1 MTENVTPDKT
11 PESPEELHQAVVHPD
26 SKKKMLQSKMV
37 KELNI
42 ILDTDNKDV
51 HVVWMCVYAV
61 ELNQIHTQT
70 KFVTKDFV

>member
-1 MTENVTPDKT
+1 
-11 PESPEELHQAVVHPD
+11 
-26 SKKKMLQSKMV
+26 MV

-61 ELNQIHTQT
+61 ELHQIHTQT